1 MSDIISISKDK
12 NFNARVKKAAH
23 FIQATLSFYPSADDL
38 IDIADTLQPK
48 FLIISAKDA
57 ANKEAVIGHVQALRQ
72 FFPEAFILV
81 VAEKKIPAADTTFI
95 KKSGCNFVM
104 LDNEFE
110 TTIRL
115 EYVLQQIVKAAYIPA
130 KSSDFKVGSTID
142 FHVYT
147 IMPLNQKILPVIQP
161 GTVLSE
167 ARAEKLKAAGELY
180 IKRQQARAYSDYLK
194 EHEDKSAKGLM
205 NRCRAQFFTVAY
217 AHTDLIFNLTDQ
229 AESASYDEGKR
240 LLKSCMDLAKEL
252 LIALAT
258 IEEPWGII
266 DQSTFGMIGATDRSI
281 MIASMSALLSFQ
293 TNIGNSDN
301 IMMAGLFCDI
311 GLLDLS
317 PACLGKIDSEEGR
330 SQLNSEDLVLFQ
342 KHPILSINRL
352 LERKMPLSEEIK
364 EIIHC
369 THENA
374 DQKGFPRKILPEKI
388 PLESMFIHFAET
400 IDLAFRIKFGKA
412 REPYPDVRKR
422 VYLSEKEKLQRFN
435 LVFLERIRNFI
446 L

>member
-12 NFNARVKKAAH
+12 DFNARVQKATS
-23 FIQATLSFYPSADDL
+23 FIQATLSFYPNADDL
-38 IDIADTLQPK
+38 IDIADTLQPR

-57 ANKEAVIGHVQALRQ
+57 SSKEAVIGQVQALRQ
-72 FFPEAFILV
+72 FFAEAFVLII
-81 VAEKKIPAADTTFI
+81 AEKKIPPSDASFI
-95 KKSGCNFVM
+95 KKSGCNYVM

-115 EYVLQQIVKAAYIPA
+115 EYILQQVVKAAYIPVKA
-130 KSSDFKVGSTID
+130 TDFKVGTQID

-147 IMPLNQKILPVIQP
+147 MMPLNQKILPVIQP

-167 ARAEKLKAAGELY
+167 NRAEKLKTVGELY
-180 IKRQQARAYSDYLK
+180 VKRHHAKIYSDYISI
-194 EHEDKSAKGLM
+194 HEDKSAKGLA
-205 NRCRAQFFTVAY
+205 NRCRAQFFTVAH
-217 AHTDLIFNLTDQ
+217 AHTDLIFILTDQ
-229 AESASYDEGKR
+229 AEAASYEEGKR
-240 LLKSCMDLAKEL
+240 LLTGCMDLAKDL
-252 LIALAT
+252 LMTLASL
-258 IEEPWGII
+258 EEPWGII

-281 MIASMSALLSFQ
+281 MIASMAALLSFQ
-293 TNIGNSDN
+293 SSIGNSDD
-301 IMMAGLFCDI
+301 IMMAGLFCDL

-317 PACLGKIDSEEGR
+317 PSCLGKIDSEQGR
-330 SQLNSEDLVLFQ
+330 SELSPEDQVVFL

-352 LERKMPLSEEIK
+352 LERKMQLPEQIK

-374 DQKGFPRKILPEKI
+374 DKKGFPRKILPEKI

-400 IDLAFRIKFGKA
+400 IDLAFRVNFGKA
-412 REPYPDVRKR
+412 RESYPEVRKR
-422 VYLSEKEKLQRFN
+422 VYEQEKKSLSRFN
-435 LVFLERIRNFI
+435 LVFLERLRNS